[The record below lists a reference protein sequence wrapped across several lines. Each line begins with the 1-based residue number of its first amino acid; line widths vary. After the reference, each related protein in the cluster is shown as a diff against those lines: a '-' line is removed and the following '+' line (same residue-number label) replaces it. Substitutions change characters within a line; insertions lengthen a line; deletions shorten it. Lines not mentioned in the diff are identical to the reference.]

1 MKKRELIL
9 VCGISGAGKTITMD
23 YFDSAG
29 YYCIDNLPI
38 KALVETLKALQ
49 SESYFF
55 EYAIA
60 INSNA
65 SEQDIVDTLQQLKI
79 LEWLEVKILF
89 LDVDNDE
96 LLRRFQLTRK
106 HHPFSNRNTTLEETI
121 EQERELLENLKKR
134 ATIIIDTTE
143 FSNDMLKERLSLI
156 FNHRILPK
164 FHLTFVSFGYKK
176 GLPNYLDYLID
187 VRFLKNPY
195 YIEELKNQSGNDI
208 EVYDYVMKQ
217 EDTQEYLKILIPFL
231 DYSIEKHQQTNRS
244 YLSIGIGCTG
254 GQHRSVAL
262 VNYLSEYYNEAYN
275 VVKDHRDV
283 K

>member
-1 MKKRELIL
+1 MKRRELIL

-23 YFDSAG
+23 YFDRAG

-38 KALVETLKALQ
+38 KALVETLKTLQ
-49 SESYFF
+49 AEAYFS

-65 SEQDIVDTLQQLKI
+65 SEQDIVETLQNLNV

-89 LDVDNDE
+89 LDVSDEE
-96 LLRRFQLTRK
+96 LLNRFQLTRK
-106 HHPFSNRNTTLEETI
+106 HHPFANRNTTLEETI

-143 FSNDMLKERLSLI
+143 FSDEMLKERLSLI
-156 FNHRILPK
+156 FNHHISPK

-187 VRFLKNPY
+187 VRFLNNPY
-195 YIEELKNQSGNDI
+195 YIEELKHKNGNNQ
-208 EVYDYVMKQ
+208 EVYDYVINQ
-217 EDTQEYLKILIPFL
+217 EETQEYLKMLIPFL
-231 DYSIEKHQQTNRS
+231 DYSIKKHQETNRS
-244 YLSIGIGCTG
+244 YLTIGIGCTG

-262 VNYLSEYYNEAYN
+262 VNFLSDYYNVSYN
-275 VVKDHRDV
+275 VVKEHRDV